1 MIGMNIMNLR
11 KRENLTQ
18 EQLAEIIGVSRQAIA
33 KWEKGESMPDLE
45 NCVALAKAFD
55 VTVDDL
61 ILYQENEAGLPLP
74 PKGKH
79 FLGSVTVGERG
90 QIVIPKKARELFG
103 IHPGDQL
110 LVLGDEGQGIAVIP
124 QEALTTMLRSAG
136 LEVLRRE

>member
-1 MIGMNIMNLR
+1 MIGMNIMKLR

-33 KWEKGESMPDLE
+33 KWEKGESTPDLE

-61 ILYQENEAGLPLP
+61 IQYKENEAGLPLP
-74 PKGKH
+74 PKGKY
-79 FLGSVTVGERG
+79 FFGSVTVGERG
-90 QIVIPKKARELFG
+90 QIVIPKRARELFG

-110 LVLGDEGQGIAVIP
+110 LVLGDEGRGIAVLP

-136 LEVLRRE
+136 MEVLRHE

>member
-11 KRENLTQ
+11 RRENLTQ

-61 ILYQENEAGLPLP
+61 ILYQENDAGLPLP

-79 FLGSVTVGERG
+79 FFGSVTVGERG